1 LLTVTTAVYFPSNR
15 IVFCNWWALIFYIM
29 TNISW
34 KKVIQITDSE
44 ENIMEVE
51 MFDECLKF
59 IDLESGREFIVAG
72 ESYFTFFQLI
82 ND

>member
-1 LLTVTTAVYFPSNR
+1 
-15 IVFCNWWALIFYIM
+15 M

>member
-1 LLTVTTAVYFPSNR
+1 MN
-15 IVFCNWWALIFYIM
+15 IFV
-29 TNISW
+29 

-51 MFDECLKF
+51 VFSDCLKF

-72 ESYFTFFQLI
+72 ESYSLFIQLI
-82 ND
+82 DA